1 MTDFF
6 AGLLTG
12 VVRFYAWTIGIG
24 VPVLLLISLVENAA
38 DLVRDWR
45 RDHGRLGRAV
55 PRHNT

>member
-24 VPVLLLISLVENAA
+24 LPVLLLITLIQNTA

-45 RDHGRLGRAV
+45 RGHGRLSRAI
-55 PRHNT
+55 PRHNS